1 MMRANEGG
9 PLQVKK
15 ARKVQ
20 RFTVV
25 LERDE
30 DGLYVERSDPWIWLV
45 FNSLKSPHDCLKSMV
60 GDFESD
66 RYRTTSRD

>member
-30 DGLYVERSDPWIWLV
+30 DGLYVEPSDPWIWLV
-45 FNSLKSPHDCLKSMV
+45 FNSLKPPHDCLKSMV